1 MLVSYT
7 ILLLTISMDM
17 SSLQNRSNCTF
28 HSGFLCLATK
38 TTAKSGLKGQP
49 LLLQGGRT
57 MQNILGKIFESVGLY
72 VPQLIGALLIL
83 IIGWLIALIISSL
96 VRSLLKRTDLDNRLV
111 SWVTGGKALDIEQG
125 IKRGVFWLIM
135 IFVLIAFFQALGLT
149 LVTDPLSRLVG
160 QLLEYLP
167 QLFGAGIL
175 LLIAWIVASIL
186 RLFITKVMGAAKLDE
201 RVGGQLGGKDE
212 KAIPLT
218 KTIGDVVYWLIFLL
232 FLPAVLGALN
242 LEGLLAPVQG
252 MLNEF
257 LGFLPNLLAA
267 GLIGFIGWCVARIV
281 RQIITSLLAAAGGDR
296 LSDRLGIAPLSTVIG
311 LIVYTLI
318 IIPVLIA
325 ALNALALDAITEP
338 ASNMLNLIL
347 GAVPAIFAAAV
358 VIIIAYMVGKIVAGL
373 ITDLLAGMG
382 FNAVL
387 NWIGIG
393 REPKE
398 GERTPSEIV
407 GYLVLVTIMLFSV
420 FEASSLLGFK
430 VLAEIMKELTLLGGH
445 ILLGLVIFGLGLY
458 LANLASKTIQTSGNP
473 QADLLAGLARMAI
486 ILLSGSI
493 AIRYMGL
500 ANEII
505 NLAFGLILGALA
517 VAVALAFGIGGR
529 DIAARKLEEWIS
541 SQKSE

>member
-1 MLVSYT
+1 
-7 ILLLTISMDM
+7 
-17 SSLQNRSNCTF
+17 
-28 HSGFLCLATK
+28 
-38 TTAKSGLKGQP
+38 
-49 LLLQGGRT
+49 
-57 MQNILGKIFESVGLY
+57 MQNILGKIFEEVGSY
-72 VPQLIGALLIL
+72 IPELIGALVIL
-83 IIGWLIALIISSL
+83 IVGWLIAIIVSRL
-96 VRSLLKRTDLDNRLV
+96 VRSLLKRTDLDNKLV
-111 SWVTGGKALDIEQG
+111 GWVTGGKAFDIEPG
-125 IKRGVFWLIM
+125 IGRGVFWLIM

-149 LVTDPLSRLVG
+149 LVTDPLNRLVG

-175 LLIAWIVASIL
+175 LLLALVIATIV

-201 RVGGQLGGKDE
+201 RAGGQLGSKDE
-212 KAIPLT
+212 KPIPLT

-242 LEGLLAPVQG
+242 LQGLLAPVQG
-252 MLNEF
+252 MLDEF

-281 RQIITSLLAAAGGDR
+281 RQIVTSLLAAAGGDR
-296 LSDRLGIAPLSTVIG
+296 LSDRLGIAPLSKVVG

-325 ALNALALDAITEP
+325 ALNALALDAITGP

-347 GAVPAIFAAAV
+347 GAIPAIFAAAV
-358 VIIIAYMVGKIVAGL
+358 VVIIAYMVGKIVAGL
-373 ITDLLAGMG
+373 ITDLLTGMG

-398 GERTPSEIV
+398 GERTPSEIA

-420 FEASSLLGFK
+420 FEASSLLGFRA
-430 VLAEIMKELTLLGGH
+430 LAEVMKELTVLGGH

-473 QADLLAGLARMAI
+473 QAGLLAGLARMAI

-529 DIAARKLEEWIS
+529 DIAARKLEEWVN